1 METISRKYRDPFLA
15 ILFSCLVPGLG
26 QVYCG
31 YPKRGILFLLFFLS
45 INGYIFWAVFNPF
58 YVTDPSLYVFL
69 FLDMSLTMIIIF
81 DGFFCAKR
89 INAAFD
95 WHREASTF
103 RKLSLAGVI
112 LVSMGILSF
121 LYISLFYQISPVIL
135 FKTPTKSMATTLNPG
150 DLIVLNRWI
159 YLWQEPKRGDI
170 IAFHY
175 PKDPSRIYVKRLVGF
190 SNEEVEIKDNQVL
203 IDQNA
208 LDSPAVFKEIAYK
221 NIGRFAKVG
230 YRQRIPVDNY
240 YVLGDN
246 SPRSKDSRFWGFVP
260 KKLIVGKAYKI
271 IFPFNRS
278 RIFP

>member
-1 METISRKYRDPFLA
+1 
-15 ILFSCLVPGLG
+15 
-26 QVYCG
+26 
-31 YPKRGILFLLFFLS
+31 
-45 INGYIFWAVFNPF
+45 
-58 YVTDPSLYVFL
+58 
-69 FLDMSLTMIIIF
+69 
-81 DGFFCAKR
+81 
-89 INAAFD
+89 
-95 WHREASTF
+95 
-103 RKLSLAGVI
+103 
-112 LVSMGILSF
+112 
-121 LYISLFYQISPVIL
+121 
-135 FKTPTKSMATTLNPG
+135 MATTLNPG

-190 SNEEVEIKDNQVL
+190 PNEEVEIKDNQVL
-203 IDQNA
+203 IDQKA
-208 LDSPAVFKEIAYK
+208 LESPSVFKEIAYK
-221 NIGRFAKVG
+221 NIGRYAKVG